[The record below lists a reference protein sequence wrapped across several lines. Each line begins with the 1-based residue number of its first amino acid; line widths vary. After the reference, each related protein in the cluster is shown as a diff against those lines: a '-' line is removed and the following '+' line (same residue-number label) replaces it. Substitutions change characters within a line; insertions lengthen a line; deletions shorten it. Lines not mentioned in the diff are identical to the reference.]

1 MILPEGNAYTEE
13 LLDQYGLD
21 QEFEPTGGLDQEFE
35 PTEED
40 GSTMHSFTG
49 TETLV
54 AGLPPEMTTID
65 NTVGLG
71 AVPLAIGAVNPNP
84 LISIPS
90 NVVGA
95 AGVGWSAGRTI
106 DNMTGNALSGGLSDA
121 VDRLDDLTGGA
132 IHRYVGGV
140 VDGKN

>member
-1 MILPEGNAYTEE
+1 MILPEDNEYIEDLTNE
-13 LLDQYGLD
+13 LADEYEAS
-21 QEFEPTGGLDQEFE
+21 QESEVS
-35 PTEED
+35 EED
-40 GSTMHSFTG
+40 FSMMHGFAD

-65 NTVGLG
+65 NVVGLG

-84 LISIPS
+84 LISVPS

-121 VDRLDDLTGGA
+121 VDALDDLTGGA
-132 IHRYVGGV
+132 IHRYVGDV
-140 VDGKN
+140 VDGK